1 MACVVSAANSSLFLV
16 LGDGKIDSFLCY
28 SPLLRWFITILNLT
42 IKLSCL
48 NFLHLILL
56 LNYLSLHSLD
66 LLNRHLP
73 PLLLASL
80 SACVLI

>member
-16 LGDGKIDSFLCY
+16 LGDGKIDSFLRY
-28 SPLLRWFITILNLT
+28 SPLLRLIFTILNLL

-73 PLLLASL
+73 PLLIASL

>member
-16 LGDGKIDSFLCY
+16 HGDGKIDSFLGY
-28 SPLLRWFITILNLT
+28 SPLLSWFITILNLL
-42 IKLSCL
+42 IKLYYL

-56 LNYLSLHSLD
+56 LNYLSLHFLI

>member
-1 MACVVSAANSSLFLV
+1 MACVVSADNSSLFLV
-16 LGDGKIDSFLCY
+16 HGDEKLDSFLDY
-28 SPLLRWFITILNLT
+28 FPLLSWFITILNLL

-56 LNYLSLHSLD
+56 LYYLCLHFLV